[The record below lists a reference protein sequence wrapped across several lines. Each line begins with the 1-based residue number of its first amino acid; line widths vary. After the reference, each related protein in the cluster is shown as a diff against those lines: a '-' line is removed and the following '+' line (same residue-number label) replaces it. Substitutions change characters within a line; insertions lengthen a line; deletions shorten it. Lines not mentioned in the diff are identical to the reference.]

1 MKKILILFLVAMF
14 SLSFFSTNA
23 QAKLTLEEEKYI
35 KTITE
40 DFVKTHNIN
49 LNDYR
54 LFDMR
59 EVLSNKGNLKP
70 KDKSLLSITRGIV
83 QKQHFI
89 DCSPLFYLN
98 KAKTKGYVLE
108 KELNGMNSL
117 YILSYDKPKENWI
130 IVKKTSKMGSD
141 LVDLGLIKGN
151 K

>member
-1 MKKILILFLVAMF
+1 MKKISILFLVALF

-23 QAKLTLEEEKYI
+23 QAKLTLEEETYI

-54 LFDMR
+54 LFDIR
-59 EVLSNKGNLKP
+59 EVLSKKENLKP
-70 KDKSLLSITRGIV
+70 KDKSLLSISRGIV

-98 KAKTKGYVLE
+98 KTKTKGYILE
-108 KELNGMNSL
+108 KGLNGMNSL

>member
-1 MKKILILFLVAMF
+1 MKKISLLFLVAMF

-23 QAKLTLEEEKYI
+23 QAKLTLEEGTYI
-35 KTITE
+35 KVITN
-40 DFVKTHNIN
+40 DFIKTHNIN
-49 LNDYR
+49 LNDYQ
-54 LFDMR
+54 LFDIH
-59 EVLSNKGNLKP
+59 EVLINKENDMSKE
-70 KDKSLLSITRGIV
+70 KSLISISQGII
-83 QKQHFI
+83 QKQNYI

-98 KAKTKGYVLE
+98 KTKSKGYVLE
-108 KELNGMNSL
+108 KKLNGMNSL

>member
-1 MKKILILFLVAMF
+1 MKKISILFLVAMF
-14 SLSFFSTNA
+14 SLSLFSTNA

-49 LNDYR
+49 LNDYL
-54 LFDMR
+54 LFDIR
-59 EVLSNKGNLKP
+59 EVLSKKEKLKP
-70 KDKSLLSITRGIV
+70 KDKSLLSISQGVV
-83 QKQHFI
+83 QKQHFF

-98 KAKTKGYVLE
+98 KTKTKGYVFE